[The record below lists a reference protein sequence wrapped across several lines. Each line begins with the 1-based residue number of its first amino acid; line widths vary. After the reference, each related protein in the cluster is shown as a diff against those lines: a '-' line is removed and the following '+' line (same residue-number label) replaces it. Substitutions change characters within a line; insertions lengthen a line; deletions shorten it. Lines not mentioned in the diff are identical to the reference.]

1 MHHVG
6 IIGTGSYVPERV
18 LTNHDLEK
26 MVQTSDKWILERT
39 GIHERRIAA
48 EEETNVTMGRLALE
62 RAIKN
67 ARIDPTEIE
76 MLVVGT
82 NTTEP
87 VWPSASGHIAQ
98 LLNLR
103 KNMPFFDVQ
112 AGCTGFNYSL
122 AVVEQFVKSGQYK
135 TVAVVGS
142 DKLSAITDYKD
153 RNTCVLFGDG
163 AGAVVLQRRAKEG
176 IIRSH
181 LGGEYKSRHLLV
193 LRKSGDNGQR
203 YMWMEGKKVYAFA
216 KGAMAESCLRVLDPN
231 GTASKKELRALLN
244 QVDRIIPHQ
253 ANARI
258 INSAAEDLE
267 SRLELPDGAV
277 KNKMILTIAK
287 YGNNS
292 TASIPLA
299 LDESLRE
306 GRLHA
311 GDLVIFVG
319 FGAGLTYG
327 ANLVRL

>member
-1 MHHVG
+1 MLHVG

-26 MVQTSDKWILERT
+26 MVATSDKWILERT
-39 GIHERRIAA
+39 GIRERRIAA
-48 EEETNVTMGRLALE
+48 EEETNVTMGKLALE
-62 RAIKN
+62 RAIEN
-67 ARIDPTEIE
+67 AQIDPKEID
-76 MLVVGT
+76 MLVMGT

-87 VWPSASGHIAQ
+87 VWPSAAGYIAR

-103 KNMPFFDVQ
+103 KNIPFFDLQ

-122 AVVEQFVKSGQYK
+122 AVAEQFVKSGQYN

-142 DKLSAITDYKD
+142 DKLSTITDYQD

-163 AGAVVLQRRAKEG
+163 AGAVIIQRRVQEG

-181 LGGEYKSRHLLV
+181 LGGHYKLRDTLV
-193 LRKSGDNGQR
+193 LRKNGNNGQR
-203 YMWMEGKKVYAFA
+203 FMWMEGKKVYAFA
-216 KGAMAESCLRVLDPN
+216 KTAMAESCLRVLDP
-231 GTASKKELRALLN
+231 GQMASKEELCSLLN

-258 INSAAEDLE
+258 IKSAAEDLE
-267 SRLELPDGAV
+267 ARLELPDGTV
-277 KNKMILTIAK
+277 ENKMIVTIAK

-299 LDESLRE
+299 LDESIRE
-306 GRLHA
+306 GSLRA
-311 GDLVIFVG
+311 GDLMILVG